1 MSTVGEVVD
10 DIADSSP
17 TDVTLGWGFDKET
30 SADEKTTTKIPLSC
44 EIAGIVKKLI
54 LESCV

>member
-30 SADEKTTTKIPLSC
+30 SADEKTTKIPLSC